1 MTEAAITAEL
11 AHLRAAIADLQD
23 VVTSVTG
30 ARLSRAQLAARLRVH
45 RNTMQ
50 RWMLQDPRF
59 PLPDR
64 SGHWLL
70 SDVIEWERGATARP
84 AGRRSGC
91 NT

>member
-30 ARLSRAQLAARLRVH
+30 ARLSRVQLAERLRVH
-45 RNTMQ
+45 RNTLQ

-70 SDVIEWERGATARP
+70 SEVIEWERGASARP

>member
-1 MTEAAITAEL
+1 MTEAPIIVEL
-11 AHLRAAIADLQD
+11 AQMRAAIADLQN

-30 ARLSRAQLAARLRVH
+30 ARLSRVQLAERLRVH
-45 RNTMQ
+45 RNTLQ
-50 RWMLQDPRF
+50 RWMREDPRF
-59 PLPDR
+59 PTPDR

-70 SDVIEWERGATARP
+70 SEVIEWERGASARP

>member
-50 RWMLQDPRF
+50 RWMREDPRF
-59 PLPDR
+59 PTPDR

-70 SDVIEWERGATARP
+70 SEVIEWERGASARP

-91 NT
+91 ST

>member
-70 SDVIEWERGATARP
+70 SDVIEWERGASARP

-91 NT
+91 ST